1 MGNLNILLLT
11 VLCAL
16 ALACIV
22 GVAVGKYQT
31 KKAAGQIRGLL
42 SPRERAI
49 YAASVVL
56 GTAMLLVGV
65 FYEGPAPRHDEGGF
79 IDPDAPFAEDW
90 HEEWPGEDDFIMEAP
105 AVMVPRG
112 IG

>member
-1 MGNLNILLLT
+1 MNTLNILLLT

-49 YAASVVL
+49 YAACVVL
-56 GTAMLLVGV
+56 GTIMLLVGV
-65 FYEGPAPRHDEGGF
+65 FYEGPAPRQDEGGF
-79 IDPDAPFAEDW
+79 VDPDAPFAEDW
-90 HEEWPGEDDFIMEAP
+90 PEDWPYEDDFSAEAP
-105 AVMVPRG
+105 VVMVPRT

>member
-1 MGNLNILLLT
+1 MGTLNILLLT

-56 GTAMLLVGV
+56 GITLLLVGI
-65 FYEGPAPRHDEGGF
+65 FYEGPAPRQDEWGF
-79 IDPDAPFAEDW
+79 MDPDAPFAEDW
-90 HEEWPGEDDFIMEAP
+90 HEEWHYEDDLSSME
-105 AVMVPRG
+105 VRPR
-112 IG
+112 